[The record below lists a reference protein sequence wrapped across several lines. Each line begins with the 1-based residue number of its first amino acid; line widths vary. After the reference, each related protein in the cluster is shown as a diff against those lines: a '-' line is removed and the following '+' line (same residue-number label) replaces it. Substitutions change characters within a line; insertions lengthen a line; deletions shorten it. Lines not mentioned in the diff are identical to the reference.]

1 MLTQKFGSALT
12 KRGFKK
18 GNVFAILLPNISEY
32 PIIYYGV
39 ISIGGTVTT
48 MNPLYTEDEIAHQ
61 LKDAT
66 AQHIITIPLCTPG
79 YQIYL
84 GRSDFVRKLRPHERI
99 KQS

>member
-1 MLTQKFGSALT
+1 
-12 KRGFKK
+12 
-18 GNVFAILLPNISEY
+18 
-32 PIIYYGV
+32 
-39 ISIGGTVTT
+39 

-66 AQHIITIPLCTPG
+66 AQHIITIPLFTPG

-99 KQS
+99 K

>member
-1 MLTQKFGSALT
+1 
-12 KRGFKK
+12 
-18 GNVFAILLPNISEY
+18 
-32 PIIYYGV
+32 
-39 ISIGGTVTT
+39 

-66 AQHIITIPLCTPG
+66 AQHIITIPLFTPG

-84 GRSDFVRKLRPHERI
+84 GRSYFVRKLRPHERI